1 MMTPLCWTR
10 IGVGGFIIGAPPLG
24 HLLAH
29 RRLGRHV
36 SRLDGADAAV
46 IRGGIDLSA
55 FSITSVYAL
64 RGSGSGAGRAAIIR
78 VDPHAFAALG
88 GDVAGSGR
96 LNHRVLFVVY

>member
-24 HLLAH
+24 LLLAH

-36 SRLDGADAAV
+36 SRF
-46 IRGGIDLSA
+46 DLLA
-55 FSITSVYAL
+55 FSITSGYAL
-64 RGSGSGAGRAAIIR
+64 RGSGSGGGKAAIIR

-88 GDVAGSGR
+88 SDVAGSGR